1 VLLNALLYLNI
12 VVSLSAG
19 ILSAG
24 LSYYSGITNWFEYA
38 CVVSLST
45 FSIYNLQRIVKLK
58 EARNSPWMLWVGK
71 NKKLIILLTFASTAL
86 AAYLILLRIGIDW
99 HWWPLHLL
107 FLLIATFYV
116 VRVGNRNLRELPFL
130 KSFLIGASW
139 VYVLYAF
146 PLLNESLNPKAILV
160 SALFV
165 YVFALTIPFDIRDI
179 ALDSPKQ
186 RTLPQVFGVK
196 RAKMFAVFLLFASFV
211 LLIVSESDFLPNPLF
226 YGFFGVQL
234 TALLMVN
241 ERSGDRFLAGIIDG
255 MIALTGLLFFV
266 I

>member
-1 VLLNALLYLNI
+1 MLFNALLYLNI

-24 LSYYSGITNWFEYA
+24 LCYYSGISSWFEYA
-38 CVVSLST
+38 CVASLST

-58 EARNSPWMLWVGK
+58 EARNSPWMLWVGM
-71 NKKLIILLTFASTAL
+71 NKKLIFILTFTSTAL
-86 AAYLILLRIGIDW
+86 AAYLILLRIGFDW
-99 HWWPLHLL
+99 NWWPLHLL
-107 FLLIATFYV
+107 FLLISMFYV
-116 VRVGNRNLRELPFL
+116 VRIGNRNLRELPFL
-130 KSFLIGASW
+130 KSLLIGASW
-139 VYVLYAF
+139 AYVLYAF
-146 PLLNESLNPKAILV
+146 PLLNEKLNPNPILL

-196 RAKMFAVFLLFASFV
+196 RAKMLAVFLLFASFI
-211 LLIVSESDFLPNPLF
+211 LLIASESDLLPNPLF
-226 YGFFGVQL
+226 YGCLGIQL
-234 TALLMVN
+234 TALFMVN

-255 MIALTGLLFFV
+255 MIALTGLLFFA